1 MTTGAIMPKHHTEGY
16 LHLAMHRKITDFS
29 VPKNSDMLY
38 DVLDDH
44 IISNKLISYI
54 YNDFNGY
61 ASGTTHDIPIS
72 YRYLL
77 YRHTLEWSSYI
88 NKVVFE
94 DQLYNLFYIE
104 NSNIIEKVIHVDPEH
119 PESVIYRDYK
129 TGISIFHTAAKIRLI
144 TTIQKHL
151 SMPVGKQLLV
161 ISNELTNIRDIY
173 AKLGELCE
181 SGSELT
187 INYIEDFSGVYLI
200 DFLKKY
206 SEELMDSMY
215 SKH

>member
-1 MTTGAIMPKHHTEGY
+1 
-16 LHLAMHRKITDFS
+16 
-29 VPKNSDMLY
+29 
-38 DVLDDH
+38 
-44 IISNKLISYI
+44 
-54 YNDFNGY
+54 
-61 ASGTTHDIPIS
+61 
-72 YRYLL
+72 
-77 YRHTLEWSSYI
+77 
-88 NKVVFE
+88 
-94 DQLYNLFYIE
+94 
-104 NSNIIEKVIHVDPEH
+104 
-119 PESVIYRDYK
+119 
-129 TGISIFHTAAKIRLI
+129 
-144 TTIQKHL
+144 
-151 SMPVGKQLLV
+151 MPVGKQLLA